1 MHKFASIAATAAL
14 ALAGCE
20 ASEEPVAPAME
31 EESLS
36 PAETAM
42 MAPDGL
48 PYYGVFEV
56 TSADGETRFMRN
68 VKEDG
73 TLVDVVA
80 EGDPMPG
87 TWTTDEAGNF
97 CVTMEAE
104 TGATCYSNAMTEGTW
119 TATGVADPSQSWT
132 IRRVMGSEVLPTEA
146 AG

>member
-1 MHKFASIAATAAL
+1 MHRIAGLAAIAAF

-20 ASEEPVAPAME
+20 PAEEPVAPAAE

-48 PYYGVFEV
+48 PYYGVFEL
-56 TSADGETRFMRN
+56 TSADGETRIMRN

-73 TLVDVVA
+73 TLVDVVS
-80 EGDPMPG
+80 EGDPVPG
-87 TWTTDEAGNF
+87 TWTTDAEGNF
-97 CVTMEAE
+97 CVTMQGEAD
-104 TGATCYSNAMTEGTW
+104 ATCYMNAMTDGTW
-119 TATGVADPSQSWT
+119 TATSTADPAQIWT
-132 IRRVMGSEVLPTEA
+132 VERVMGSEVLPTEA